1 MTNAKGYQVGFG
13 RPPLENQFRKGRSG
27 NPAGRPKGAKSLSAV
42 IAAGLAERIVVTQ
55 NGERR
60 SITKLQAA
68 IIQLA
73 NKAAA
78 GDRHAAKLIIDL
90 LNQAEIRD
98 ESRVDHGLHNLDDR
112 KALDSATMTAL
123 RERAND
129 LLREETDDE
138 NAG

>member
-1 MTNAKGYQVGFG
+1 MTNAKGYRVGFG
-13 RPPLENQFRKGRSG
+13 CPPLENQFRKGTSG
-27 NPAGRPKGAKSLSAV
+27 NLAGRPKGAKSLSAV

-90 LNQAEIRD
+90 LHQSEIRD
-98 ESRVDHGLHNLDDR
+98 EAREDQGLVNFDDR
-112 KALDSATMTAL
+112 RALESEILTAIRDSAH
-123 RERAND
+123 N
-129 LLREETDDE
+129 LLREGNDDE
-138 NAG
+138 TAS